1 MLKLLATLS
10 RATVSAVLCCFFLLA
25 AFAPRE
31 TASAWLPVP
40 PAQDT
45 PARLCGDDAACLR
58 QRFLR
63 IDAATI
69 EALAPDLGL
78 VELPTSALRPLY
90 PYDLR
95 RFSSAL
101 TPTRLGHQPDE
112 VLAVRLVLSEV
123 GPDRLLHSRYG
134 LREAVAVLQTVMN
147 RMNPRRVNP
156 QEVPGM
162 AGYPGCGPDG
172 AFARCVNAQQFHGLS
187 TAQALRPAEV
197 IPEAVLGPAIDRAL
211 LAWLIVRAEAV
222 PDLTGG
228 ATRFAHRCGGRVY
241 GAPAAA
247 CDTPEEW
254 RSGASALTGPL
265 VLLAPSGLGPRGVY
279 RPRVSARGEFER
291 VP

>member
-10 RATVSAVLCCFFLLA
+10 RATVSAVLCCFCLLA

-101 TPTRLGHQPDE
+101 TPTRLGHQPTRSSRSASFSLRWGRT
-112 VLAVRLVLSEV
+112 VFFTAATGFVRPS
-123 GPDRLLHSRYG
+123 PCSR
-134 LREAVAVLQTVMN
+134 R
-147 RMNPRRVNP
+147 
-156 QEVPGM
+156 
-162 AGYPGCGPDG
+162 
-172 AFARCVNAQQFHGLS
+172 
-187 TAQALRPAEV
+187 
-197 IPEAVLGPAIDRAL
+197 
-211 LAWLIVRAEAV
+211 
-222 PDLTGG
+222 
-228 ATRFAHRCGGRVY
+228 
-241 GAPAAA
+241 
-247 CDTPEEW
+247 
-254 RSGASALTGPL
+254 
-265 VLLAPSGLGPRGVY
+265 
-279 RPRVSARGEFER
+279 
-291 VP
+291 